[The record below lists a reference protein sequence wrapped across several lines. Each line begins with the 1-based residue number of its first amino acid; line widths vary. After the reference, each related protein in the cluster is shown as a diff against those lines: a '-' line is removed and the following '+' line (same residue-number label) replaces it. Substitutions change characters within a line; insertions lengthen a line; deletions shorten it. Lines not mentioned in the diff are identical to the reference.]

1 MEKRYKD
8 KLIII
13 NDAFQSKNFDTVV
26 QESCKIFEVIMKQ
39 LYIEALGKL
48 DSKSRKELMNIEYSN
63 DKSIGIDTFSFG
75 QVIGLYKKSNFFSI
89 LERST
94 NRDYS
99 MLRAINFELIN
110 DLRNA
115 SAHMVK
121 QIDIIYGNA
130 EYVYSSL
137 KIFLATLGYAEFE
150 KYLGEMVSKRI
161 SHSNTVN
168 NIQNNTT
175 EVERTSNKY
184 DVMDKKEKRRIAF
197 QRRIT
202 RKHDVKSISSVIE
215 KKESVAILDIG
226 CNDGSLILDRV
237 DGMTNISAIVGV
249 DSNEEMI
256 SNNINRCDKN
266 NVFYIC
272 SDCEKDDFLDDIQ
285 DLMKEKKIEK
295 FDLIVL
301 SMILLHVK
309 NPFKL
314 LKNARALLK
323 ADGSLYIRD
332 MDDGLTVAF
341 PDDKNLVSR
350 ALDISNRVP
359 YTGYRHCGR
368 QVYSILKKCGFREV
382 EIVEEII
389 DTVNMN
395 FDERNMLFVTNF
407 SYIKGDLE
415 LAYKESPEEFEDD
428 YIWFQSAYDELEE
441 LFQLEGFYYRMGS
454 IVFLAKKEE

>member
-1 MEKRYKD
+1 MENTYKD

-13 NDAFQSKNFDTVV
+13 NDAFQSKNYDTVV

-48 DSKSRKELMNIEYSN
+48 DSKSRKELMDIEYSN
-63 DKSIGIDTFSFG
+63 EKSIGIDTFSFG
-75 QVIGLYKKSNFFSI
+75 QVIGLYKKSKFFGI
-89 LERST
+89 LEHNT

-121 QIDIIYGNA
+121 DIDIIYENA

-150 KYLGEMVSKRI
+150 KYLGEMVSRR
-161 SHSNTVN
+161 SPQSNTTKDMGN
-168 NIQNNTT
+168 KAR
-175 EVERTSNKY
+175 EVERISNKY
-184 DVMDKKEKRRIAF
+184 DIMDKMERRRISF
-197 QRRIT
+197 QKKLT
-202 RKHDVKSISSVIE
+202 RKYDVKAISSVIDR
-215 KKESVAILDIG
+215 KDSVAILDIG

-237 DGMTNISAIVGV
+237 DGMTNISVIVGV

-256 SNNINRCDKN
+256 NNNISRCDKD

-272 SDCEKDDFLDDIQ
+272 NDCEKDNFLHGIH
-285 DLMKEKKIEK
+285 DLMEEKKIEK

-301 SMILLHVK
+301 SMLLLHVK
-309 NPFKL
+309 NPFKV
-314 LKNARALLK
+314 LKNARTLLK
-323 ADGSLYIRD
+323 NDGSLYIRD
-332 MDDGLTVAF
+332 MDDGLSVAY
-341 PDDKNLVSR
+341 PDEKNIVTR
-350 ALDISNRVP
+350 TLDISNRIP

-368 QVYSILKKCGFREV
+368 QIYSYLKKCGFKKI
-382 EIVEEII
+382 EIGEEII
-389 DTVNMN
+389 DTINMD
-395 FDERNMLFVTNF
+395 FDERNMLFMTNF
-407 SYIKGDLE
+407 AYIEGDLE
-415 LAYKESPEEFEDD
+415 MAYKVSPEEFEED

-441 LFQLEGFYYRMGS
+441 LFQIEEFYYRMGT
-454 IVFLAKKEE
+454 ITFLAKKDD